1 MTRRAVPSP
10 ENSAIARLA
19 DDVHRLTRDVARLAD
34 LPALVATHAR
44 LLSEL
49 NDTVHQLRRLT
60 QQIPAPRHPDSPRDT
75 STDNDDIAPNGT
87 HPDAADTVDAVDTAP
102 AWLTVTDP
110 QVAVGWL
117 GELAV
122 WVPRVWQQ
130 HLQTK
135 TPDCW
140 PWHPAVV
147 AELLVVQQL
156 WDEAVTSDEPG
167 PGPLAA
173 WHDRWRPGA
182 AARIA
187 RLMAGCERAHGRH
200 KAGGRE
206 YFYDVAYLD
215 EVAHWWATTH
225 ATDPTQPAPG
235 LTLDRD
241 GR

>member
-60 QQIPAPRHPDSPRDT
+60 HQVPAPRNPDGTRDT
-75 STDNDDIAPNGT
+75 TTDADDAAPNGAE
-87 HPDAADTVDAVDTAP
+87 PDADVDEVVAAP

-110 QVAVGWL
+110 QIAVGWL
-117 GELAV
+117 AELAV
-122 WVPRVWQQ
+122 WVPQVWQP

-135 TPDCW
+135 TPNCW

-147 AELLVVQQL
+147 AELLVVAHL
-156 WDEAVTSDEPG
+156 WDEAVSTDEPG
-167 PGPLAA
+167 PAPLAA

-182 AARIA
+182 AARVT

-200 KAGGRE
+200 KAHGHE
-206 YFYDVAYLD
+206 YLYDVAYLD
-215 EVAHWWATTH
+215 ELAHWWATTH
-225 ATDPTQPAPG
+225 AADPAQPAPG